1 MEFEPSIL
9 LIDDEEN
16 IRKFLTRSFTKKGY
30 KIKTAPTAEDGW
42 SILSQEKIDILILDI
57 NLPGMSGIELLE
69 KIREVDE
76 KSPFIVMI
84 TAYGDVKTAVTAM
97 KAGAQD
103 YITKPFEFAEIEI
116 VVQQA
121 LKFISL
127 SQKVDI
133 LEKQI
138 PKRTS
143 FGDMIAQSPA
153 MLEIFDIIGKVSK
166 SPTSTILITGETGT
180 GKELA
185 ARAIHQS
192 SDRSK
197 KPYIAI
203 NCTTIQETLLE
214 SELFGHEKGSFTDA
228 KERKKGLFELANSG
242 TILLDEIGDMDVK
255 LQTKLLRV
263 LQEKTIRRIGGESDI
278 PIDIRVIATTHQDLE
293 KAVSDGKFRQDLFFR
308 LNVIPIELPP
318 LRKRREDITML
329 ADAFLA
335 HFNKDFGKEINGFSD
350 TAKKALTNYPWNG
363 NIRELKNVIERIV
376 LIENCEV
383 IDVHNIPKNIL
394 AYLGEM
400 NSNQKFLLSLDEENL
415 SFNDAKNKIV
425 NEFEVNYITRLLEK
439 TNGNVTQG
447 SQISQTDRSSLQRIM
462 RKHGIKSE
470 NFRDK

>member
-16 IRKFLTRSFTKKGY
+16 IRNFLIRSFTKKGY
-30 KIKTAPTAEDGW
+30 KIKTAPNAEEGW
-42 SILSQEKIDILILDI
+42 SILSKEKIDILILDI
-57 NLPGMSGIELLE
+57 NLPGMSGIALLE
-69 KIREVDE
+69 KIREIDE
-76 KSPFIVMI
+76 KSPFTVMI

-116 VVQQA
+116 AVEKA
-121 LKFISL
+121 SKFIYL

-138 PKRTS
+138 PKRTN
-143 FGDMIAQSPA
+143 FGDMIAKSPS
-153 MLEIFDIIGKVSK
+153 MLEIFDIISKVSK

-185 ARAIHQS
+185 ARAIHQNS
-192 SDRSK
+192 NRSK

-228 KERKKGLFELANSG
+228 KERKKGLFELANGG

-255 LQTKLLRV
+255 LQAKLLRV
-263 LQEKTIRRIGGESDI
+263 LQEKTIRRIGGESTI
-278 PIDIRVIATTHQDLE
+278 PVDVRIIATTHQNLE
-293 KAVSDGKFRQDLFFR
+293 EVVSVGKFRQDLFFR

-318 LRKRREDITML
+318 LRKRREDIILL
-329 ADAFLA
+329 ADAFLR
-335 HFNKDFGKEINGFSD
+335 HFNKDFGKTIKGFSD
-350 TAKKALTNYPWNG
+350 TAKKALTNYPWYG

-376 LIENCEV
+376 LIENCEE
-383 IDVHNIPKNIL
+383 IAVHNIPKNIL

-400 NSNQKFLLSLDEENL
+400 NSKQKFLHSLDEANL

-425 NEFEVNYITRLLEK
+425 NEFEINYITNLLEK

-447 SQISQTDRSSLQRIM
+447 SKISQTDRSSLQRIM

-470 NFRDK
+470 NFRDN